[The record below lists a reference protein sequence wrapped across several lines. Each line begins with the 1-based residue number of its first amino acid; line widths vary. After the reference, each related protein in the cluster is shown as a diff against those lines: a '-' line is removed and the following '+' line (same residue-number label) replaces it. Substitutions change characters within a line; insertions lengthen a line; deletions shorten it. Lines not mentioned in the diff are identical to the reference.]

1 MKTRAALSLGLS
13 TAKAME
19 SLRSVLAPD
28 NVGIPRG
35 TRLSM
40 EVMES
45 TLVFDVESASAS
57 TALSTL
63 LALLRD
69 ITLFQEVWL
78 LSHGHGGGVRRVG
91 KR

>member
-1 MKTRAALSLGLS
+1 LKTRTSLTLDLSS
-13 TAKAME
+13 ARVRE

-28 NVGIPRG
+28 NVGIPHG

-40 EVMES
+40 VARGS
-45 TLVFDVESASAS
+45 ALVFDVESESAS
-57 TALSTL
+57 TALSTV

-78 LSHGHGGGVRRVG
+78 LSQTSGA
-91 KR
+91 